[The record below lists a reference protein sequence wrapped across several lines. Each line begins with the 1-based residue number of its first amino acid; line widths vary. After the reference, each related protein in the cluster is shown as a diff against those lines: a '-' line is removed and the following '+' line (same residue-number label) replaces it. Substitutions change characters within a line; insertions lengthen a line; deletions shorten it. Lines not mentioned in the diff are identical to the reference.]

1 MTDKPKKSRTR
12 AGVAPPEDTAARLT
26 ERLDAIE
33 ARLTEIE
40 GVIRTQAIQAAAP
53 GPYSDGTVD
62 ERLTA
67 LEAATGVNSPPTTH
81 PADGYPRNMLA
92 RLDRLEQRPGEAL
105 PPAPPGE

>member
-1 MTDKPKKSRTR
+1 MTDKPRKSR
-12 AGVAPPEDTAARLT
+12 AGVAAAEDTAARLT

-33 ARLTEIE
+33 ERLTAIE
-40 GVIRTQAIQAAAP
+40 GVIRTQAIQATAP

-92 RLDRLEQRPGEAL
+92 RLDRLEQRPGAAL